1 MRQRL
6 LRVRDWEAIARQSG
20 FDPAQLAA
28 ACFVSQ
34 RQLERFF
41 ATQFRT
47 TPRDWLLR
55 LRCQMASELI
65 ARGYSTKAVAR
76 ELNFSNEQIFCRAFK
91 KIYCVPPQT
100 FAPGNGDRHL
110 GLSLDDNNVA
120 S

>member
-1 MRQRL
+1 M
-6 LRVRDWEAIARQSG
+6 RVRDWEAVARQSG

-41 ATQFRT
+41 ATHFHM

-55 LRCQMASELI
+55 LRCQLASELI
-65 ARGYSTKAVAR
+65 ARGYSTKAVAH
-76 ELNFSNEQIFCRAFK
+76 ELSFSNEQNFCRAFK
-91 KIYCVPPQT
+91 KIFSVPPQT
-100 FAPGNGDRHL
+100 FAPGSDDRCL

-120 S
+120 E